1 MRSNLPAFYNK
12 MAMVNLKR
20 CKEQLVGINSSET
33 GTIPSTRTI
42 RIARP
47 TEKKTGKTKHKM
59 RLVEVYKRS

>member
-20 CKEQLVGINSSET
+20 CKEQLVEINSSGDRNYSVNANYSNSSSNGEEN
-33 GTIPSTRTI
+33 R
-42 RIARP
+42 
-47 TEKKTGKTKHKM
+47 ENKHKM